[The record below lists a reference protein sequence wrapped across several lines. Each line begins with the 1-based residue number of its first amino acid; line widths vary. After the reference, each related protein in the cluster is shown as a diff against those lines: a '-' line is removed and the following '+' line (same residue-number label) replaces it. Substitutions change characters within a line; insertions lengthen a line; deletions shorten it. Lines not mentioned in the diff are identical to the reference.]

1 MSGEDRVRGINPI
14 GGSEA
19 KRAQQMRLNALRQ
32 NDALEMTI
40 MQEGERDSMLER
52 SDDIL
57 FGIQMFR
64 NAESLEKRQTRRSD
78 LRQTNAPSEAEDKEM
93 ASVEGVAKSAEEY
106 ENRNPEM
113 EKRALLNLRQTI
125 DIDDSAEEIL
135 LKILKSYRDHYLA
148 DEALSFLI
156 ETTDSNAKIGVNLR
170 KAKDLLN
177 ERFGREVRAGR
188 NISVEA
194 REFAKQGLGSPTALR
209 DLYRDVTGNPREAV
223 LLFEELNESFTFDKM
238 KTVIQFMLHSLG
250 KDINSKGPSIDP
262 AELQRL
268 VSEVRTM
275 QAILS
280 VYRFFFERMRLIEG
294 QFLRE
299 HIPLPGGLTFELL
312 AKQFVKLITER
323 YPSPDK
329 ILKLAAFLGISDE
342 VLAQVIIYTQY
353 RDALRGVSPRLFKSD
368 RHRQDLLMTLIE
380 TISELDDLLEEE
392 GEEKEEKGEEND

>member
-1 MSGEDRVRGINPI
+1 MSEDRVRGVGPI
-14 GGSEA
+14 GGSDA
-19 KRAQQMRLNALRQ
+19 KRTQQMRMNALRQ
-32 NDALEMTI
+32 DDALEMTI
-40 MQEGERDSMLER
+40 MQEVERDSMLER
-52 SDDIL
+52 SDDVM

-64 NAESLEKRQTRRSD
+64 NAESLEKRQARRSD
-78 LRQTNAPSEAEDKEM
+78 MRQTNAPSEEEDKEM
-93 ASVEGVAKSAEEY
+93 VSIDGVAKSAEEY

-113 EKRALLNLRQTI
+113 EKRALLSLKQTI
-125 DIDDSAEEIL
+125 DVDDSAEEIL

-156 ETTDSNAKIGVNLR
+156 DTTDTNAKIGVNLR
-170 KAKDLLN
+170 KARDLLN

-188 NISVEA
+188 NITAEA

-223 LLFEELNESFTFDKM
+223 TLFEELNESFTFDKM
-238 KTVIQFMLHSLG
+238 KTVLQFMLHSLG
-250 KDINSKGPSIDP
+250 RDINSKGPSIDP

-299 HIPLPGGLTFELL
+299 NIPLPGGLTFELL
-312 AKQFVKLITER
+312 AKQFVKILAER

-329 ILKLAAFLGISDE
+329 ILKLATALGISEE
-342 VLAQVIIYTQY
+342 VLAQIIIYTQY

-368 RHRQDLLMTLIE
+368 RHRQDLLTALIE
-380 TISELDDLLEEE
+380 TVSELDDLLEEE
-392 GEEKEEKGEEND
+392 GDEENEDI